1 MKRPC
6 GPWGVRDMLTW
17 IDYLVIGLYLMG
29 VVLFG
34 IRTAGKQRS
43 VSDYFLGSKEMPWWA
58 ISFSIVATET
68 STLTV
73 IGIPAVAY
81 GGAMTFFQLTFGYL
95 AGRVAVAWWLLPRYA
110 TGDLQTAYAFLG
122 SRFGARMQ
130 RLSSVTFLA
139 TRLLADGVRLFATAI
154 PIRIMAASAGFD
166 IGYQVIILVIGILTA
181 LYTYVGG
188 FKAVVWMDVVQMSVY
203 VLGALFTLFL
213 LVSLIGTNPMDVLR
227 EAGKLQVFAVSGS
240 LQTIL
245 TSPYSLITAVVGGG
259 VFSMASHGT
268 DQLIVQRLLSCRSLV
283 DARKALVGSAFFVMI
298 QFAIFLAVGALLWVY
313 FGGQD
318 AAALGLSRTDEIFPM
333 FIVRQLPSPLAGLV
347 LAGILAAAMSTL
359 SSSLNALASSSLN
372 DLMGARLARMD
383 QAAGLRLSRLL
394 TLAWAL
400 VFVFFATLFEDQQ
413 NPVVEL
419 GLSIASF
426 TYGSLLGAFVL
437 GIMVPRVRESDA
449 MIGFLVAVAAMV
461 AIIFGLWSTPDGAWL
476 FHFRPTAVEIAERQ
490 LTALAWPWYTAVGAS
505 ITVLVGSLMSI
516 RHR

>member
-1 MKRPC
+1 
-6 GPWGVRDMLTW
+6 MLTTL
-17 IDYLVIGLYLMG
+17 DYLVIVFYLVG

-34 IRTAGKQRS
+34 IRSAGKQRS

-110 TGDLQTAYAFLG
+110 AGDLQTAYAFLG
-122 SRFGARMQ
+122 SRFGPHMQ
-130 RLSSVTFLA
+130 RLSSLTFLA

-166 IGYQVIILVIGILTA
+166 VGYPEIILVIGVLTA

-203 VLGALFTLFL
+203 LLGALFTLFL
-213 LVSLIGTNPMDVLR
+213 LVSMVDVDPVQTLR
-227 EAGKLQVFAVSGS
+227 NAGKLQIFSVSSS
-240 LQTIL
+240 LQTVL
-245 TSPYSLITAVVGGG
+245 TSPYTLVTAVVGGG
-259 VFSMASHGT
+259 IFSMASHGT
-268 DQLIVQRLLSCRSLV
+268 DQLIVQRLLSCRNLG
-283 DARKALVGSAFFVMI
+283 DARKALIGSAFFVMI
-298 QFAIFLAVGALLWVY
+298 QFAIFLTVGALLWVHY
-313 FGGQD
+313 GGQD
-318 AAALGLSRTDEIFPM
+318 AAALGLARTDEIFPM
-333 FIVRQLPSPLAGLV
+333 FIIRQLPSPLAGLV

-372 DLMGARLARMD
+372 DLMGSRLARLD
-383 QAAGLRLSRLL
+383 AAAGLRLSRWL
-394 TLAWAL
+394 TLGWAL

-426 TYGSLLGAFVL
+426 TYGSLLGAFLL
-437 GIMVPRVRESDA
+437 GIAVERVRETDA
-449 MIGFLVAVAAMV
+449 MIGFVAAVLAMV
-461 AIIFGLWSTPDGAWL
+461 AIIFGLWSTAEGEWI
-476 FHFRPTAVEIAERQ
+476 FHFRPSADIIAAQ
-490 LTALAWPWYTAVGAS
+490 GLTALAWPWYTAVGAA
-505 ITVLVGSLMSI
+505 ITVAIGSLLSI

>member
-1 MKRPC
+1 
-6 GPWGVRDMLTW
+6 MLQTFDY
-17 IDYLVIGLYLMG
+17 IVIVAYLVG
-29 VVLFG
+29 VVVFG
-34 IRTAGKQRS
+34 IRTAGKQTS
-43 VSDYFLGSKEMPWWA
+43 VRDYFLGSKEMPWWA

-81 GGAMTFFQLTFGYL
+81 GGALTFFQLTFGYL
-95 AGRVAVAWWLLPRYA
+95 AGRVAVALWFLPRYA
-110 TGDLQTAYAFLG
+110 SGDMQTAYAFLG
-122 SRFGARMQ
+122 ERFGSNLQ
-130 RLSSVTFLA
+130 RLSSVTFLV

-154 PIRIMAASAGFD
+154 PIRIIALSAGID
-166 IGYQVIILVIGILTA
+166 LGYPVIILGIGVLTA

-213 LVSLIGTNPMDVLR
+213 LWSDIGDAAGALLA
-227 EAGKLQVFAVSGS
+227 EAGKLKTISFSVSVRE
-240 LQTIL
+240 IM
-245 TSPYSLITAVVGGG
+245 TSPYTMVTAVVGGG
-259 VFSMASHGT
+259 IFSMASHGT
-268 DQLIVQRLLSCRSLV
+268 DQLIVQRLLSCRSLG

-298 QFAIFLAVGALLWVY
+298 QFGIFLAVGALLWVY
-313 FGGQD
+313 YGGQD
-318 AAALGLSRTDEIFPM
+318 AAALGLTRADEIFPK
-333 FIVRQLPSPLAGLV
+333 FIVEQLPTGLAGLV

-372 DLMGARLARMD
+372 DLLGKH
-383 QAAGLRLSRLL
+383 AAGLDEASGLRWSRFL
-394 TLAWAL
+394 TLGWAL

-437 GIMVPRVRESDA
+437 GLVVSRVKELDA
-449 MIGFLVAVAAMV
+449 IAGFLVGIMAMI
-461 AIIFGLWSTPDGAWL
+461 AIIFGVWNTAEGEWIFL
-476 FHFRPTAVEIAERQ
+476 FQPTDTLQADLG
-490 LTALAWPWYTAVGAS
+490 LTALAWPWYTAVGAA
-505 ITVLVGSLMSI
+505 ITVLVGSLLSI

>member
-1 MKRPC
+1 
-6 GPWGVRDMLTW
+6 MLQT
-17 IDYLVIGLYLMG
+17 IDYVVIVAYLVG

-34 IRTAGKQRS
+34 IRTAGKQRT

-73 IGIPAVAY
+73 ISIPAVAY

-95 AGRVAVAWWLLPRYA
+95 AGRVAVALWLLPRYA
-110 TGDLQTAYAFLG
+110 AGDLQTAYAFLG
-122 SRFGARMQ
+122 SRFGDRMQ
-130 RLSSVTFLA
+130 RLSSVTFLV

-154 PIRIMAASAGFD
+154 PIRIIAASAGLD
-166 IGYQVIILVIGILTA
+166 LGYPVIILGIGILTA

-203 VLGALFTLFL
+203 VLGAVFTLFL
-213 LVSLIGTNPMDVLR
+213 LLSMIDGSPVAALSS
-227 EAGKLQVFAVSGS
+227 AGKLTVISFSTS

-259 VFSMASHGT
+259 IFSMASHGT
-268 DQLIVQRLLSCRSLV
+268 DQLIVQRLLSCRDLG
-283 DARKALVGSAFFVMI
+283 DARKAIVSSAFFVMI
-298 QFAIFLAVGALLWVY
+298 QFAIFLSVGALLWVY
-313 FGGQD
+313 YGGQD
-318 AAALGLSRTDEIFPM
+318 AAALGLSRADEIFPK
-333 FIVRQLPSPLAGLV
+333 FIVEQLPAGLAGLV

-359 SSSLNALASSSLN
+359 SSSLNALASSSMN
-372 DLMGARLARMD
+372 DLLGKRLAGLD
-383 QAAGLRLSRLL
+383 DAGGLRWSRLL

-426 TYGSLLGAFVL
+426 TYGSLLGAFLL
-437 GIMVPRVRESDA
+437 GIMVERVREADA
-449 MIGFLVAVAAMV
+449 MVGFLVGVVAMI
-461 AIIFGLWSTPDGAWL
+461 AIIFGVYTTGDGTWI
-476 FHFRPTAVEIAERQ
+476 FQFKPSAEVVAQRG
-490 LTALAWPWYTAVGAS
+490 LTALAWPWYTAVGAA
-505 ITVLVGSLMSI
+505 ITMGVGSLLSI